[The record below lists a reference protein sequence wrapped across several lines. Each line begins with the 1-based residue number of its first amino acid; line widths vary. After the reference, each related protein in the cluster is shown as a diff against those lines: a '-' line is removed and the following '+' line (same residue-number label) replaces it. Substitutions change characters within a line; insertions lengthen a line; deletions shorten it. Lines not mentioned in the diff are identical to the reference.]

1 MWYKGAFVRQS
12 KDARWA
18 SVQSEHVRVV
28 RCTALTSLR
37 AVMAARGMKVTF
49 SAPAALPSH
58 VALCIGNSKY
68 ASSPLANAAHDAED
82 VAALCRK
89 LGFSTELLLEASL
102 EEMLGA
108 VEAFQAR
115 LTRGGV
121 ALFFFAGACVRGLGY
136 TAGAP

>member
-1 MWYKGAFVRQS
+1 M
-12 KDARWA
+12 A
-18 SVQSEHVRVV
+18 S
-28 RCTALTSLR
+28 
-37 AVMAARGMKVTF
+37 RGVKVTF

-102 EEMLGA
+102 EDMLGA
-108 VEAFQAR
+108 VEAFQSR

-121 ALFFFAGACVRGLGY
+121 SLFFFAGACVDGRMGRPPEACD
-136 TAGAP
+136 THMAGASSTCLARRLASRKHNPTR

>member
-1 MWYKGAFVRQS
+1 
-12 KDARWA
+12 
-18 SVQSEHVRVV
+18 
-28 RCTALTSLR
+28 
-37 AVMAARGMKVTF
+37 MAARGMKVTF

-82 VAALCRK
+82 VAALCRA

-102 EEMLGA
+102 EDMLGA

-121 ALFFFAGACVRGLGY
+121 ALFFFAGACGGGQAGGVRHAHGRRSVASLC
-136 TAGAP
+136 TRARLTKAQP